1 MKRAADS
8 PHSLLSRLQ
17 RDDIVAAL
25 GGGAFVHDACAR
37 VGGDK
42 AFTATEQ
49 ELIATFD
56 LLADLDADAEMF
68 AAYTLHALQQSGI
81 AMSEADSKRLGTG
94 VRDLIEGQQA
104 AEKVWSLYAARSGAG
119 SAEGLRRLLL
129 AIIRDLRVV
138 LILLARQLA
147 RMRAAVNA
155 PPEQRRELA
164 QLTADIHAPLANRLG
179 IWQLKWELEDLSFRY
194 AQPDTYRRIAKLLD
208 ERRADRERF
217 IAVAMG
223 TLRRALAEVGI
234 EADIVGRPKHIY
246 SIWKKMQRKG
256 GEFSALY
263 DIRALRVLVSDVAA
277 CYAAL
282 GIVHTLWPPLPS
294 EFDDYIA
301 RPKGN
306 QYQSLHTAVVG
317 PEGKTL
323 EVQIRSHEMH
333 AHAERGV
340 AAHWRYKEETAPAVA
355 SLAPLS
361 APHTAPPSPATRAR
375 GIGRPPAAGFSRGSD
390 QGFERK
396 VAWMRQLLEA
406 KEDREDDAA
415 LLAGF
420 KTDILEDRVYLL
432 TPQGKVMDLPRG
444 ATVLDFAYHVHT
456 DVGHRCV
463 GAKVDG
469 RIVPL
474 NFQPAS
480 GDRVEILTGKNLA
493 PRRDWISAHHA
504 YLTTHRAREK
514 VRAWFKRVDHD
525 ANVAAG
531 RAILEKELK
540 RLALAHVELESLPPK
555 FHLKT
560 LEELVV
566 ALAIG
571 DVTAGQVA
579 RVLHEEQTPAPTQ
592 PASVPRAPKR
602 DKDAVVI
609 EGVGNLLT
617 TLARCCQP
625 LPGDAIVGFITRG
638 RGVSIH
644 RADCAS
650 FARLRVRDASRAIE
664 VEWGGARSQAY
675 EVDLLVRGYDRKWL
689 HKDVTNVIAS
699 ANVHL
704 LAVNTRIDP
713 ASGLAT
719 MNFAVRVA
727 DFEQL
732 SMLLSRLGSVPNVIE
747 ARRLA

>member
-8 PHSLLSRLQ
+8 SQSLTFRLQ
-17 RDDIVAAL
+17 RPEIERAL
-25 GGGAFVHDACAR
+25 GDGGTTLRDAWLEAAGN
-37 VGGDK
+37 V
-42 AFTATEQ
+42 ANAAVES
-49 ELIATFD
+49 ELVVTLD
-56 LLADLDADAEMF
+56 VLDGLDADAEVT
-68 AAYTLHALQQSGI
+68 AACILHTFQQCGI
-81 AMSEADSKRLGTG
+81 TAPGLEPKRLPAG
-94 VRDLIEGQQA
+94 VRDLVEGQQA
-104 AEKVWSLYAARSGAG
+104 AEKVWSLYAARSGSG

-138 LILLARQLA
+138 LILLSRQLA
-147 RMRAAVNA
+147 RMRAAA
-155 PPEQRRELA
+155 GAAPEQRRALA

-179 IWQLKWELEDLSFRY
+179 IWQLKWELEDLAFRY
-194 AQPDTYRRIAKLLD
+194 LQPDTYRRIASLLD
-208 ERRADRERF
+208 ERRGDRERF
-217 IAVAMG
+217 IAIAMG
-223 TLRRALAEVGI
+223 TLRRALAEAGI
-234 EADIVGRPKHIY
+234 EADIAGRPKHIY
-246 SIWKKMQRKG
+246 SIWRKMQRKG
-256 GEFSALY
+256 GDFSSLY
-263 DIRALRVLVSDVAA
+263 DIRALRVLVEDVAA

-282 GIVHTLWPPLPS
+282 GVVHTLWPPLPS

-340 AAHWRYKEETAPAVA
+340 AAHWRYKEQGGTV
-355 SLAPLS
+355 
-361 APHTAPPSPATRAR
+361 APPTPAAQAR
-375 GIGRPPAAGFSRGSD
+375 DSGRPPSAAGSLRGGAD
-390 QGFERK
+390 QSFERK
-396 VAWMRQLLEA
+396 VAWMRQLLET
-406 KEDREDDAA
+406 KEDHDDDSA

-432 TPQGKVMDLPRG
+432 TPQGQVMDLPRG

-463 GAKVDG
+463 GAKVNG

-474 NFQPAS
+474 NFQAVS
-480 GDRVEILTGKNLA
+480 GDRVEILTGKTA
-493 PRRDWISAHHA
+493 EPRRDWISAHHGF
-504 YLTTHRAREK
+504 LTTHRSREK
-514 VRAWFKRVDHD
+514 VRAWFKRADHD

-540 RLALAHVELESLPPK
+540 RLALGQVDPETLPPR

-560 LEELVV
+560 MDELVV

-571 DVTAGQVA
+571 DVSAGQIA
-579 RVLHEEQTPAPTQ
+579 RVLHEEHAPSPPQPAP
-592 PASVPRAPKR
+592 VPRAPKR

-617 TLARCCQP
+617 SLARCCQP
-625 LPGDAIVGFITRG
+625 LPGDAIVGYITRG
-638 RGVSIH
+638 KGVSIH

-650 FARLRVRDASRAIE
+650 FARLRARDPARAIE
-664 VEWGGARSQAY
+664 VEWGGVRSQAY

-704 LAVNTRIDP
+704 LAVSSRVDS

-732 SMLLSRLGSVPNVIE
+732 SLLLGRLSGVPNVIE
-747 ARRLA
+747 ARRQA